1 MVTNVSS
8 TKTTKKRREI
18 QLHKSCR
25 GCFYGIDGKCYWFK
39 DVQGTSPQEIPVSIE
54 DKGCKH
60 YKNTNLVDSE
70 SEDLKIILEKFDG
83 EILSDKYEVYKYRK
97 PYKPYKRKYVKSAHN
112 YSYRKDAQ

>member
-18 QLHKSCR
+18 RLHKSCR

-70 SEDLKIILEKFDG
+70 SKDLKIILEKFDG
-83 EILSDKYEVYKYRK
+83 EILSDKYEVYKYKQPK
-97 PYKPYKRKYVKSAHN
+97 PTEQNEGTACILVCVSTQAL
-112 YSYRKDAQ
+112 